1 MDKRTAREKLKDL
14 RDSLS
19 QVLGSKDSSS
29 SEEIKEQAQESLE
42 QARKASK
49 ALKKSFVDRVKEL
62 PVVQKVSELGTAGTV
77 AISTATVAQT
87 ELAIDQTEVFV
98 ANIANDIVEERFEIP
113 EVFNT
118 FVNFETLNT
127 WGQAKLQEKIVEAQQ
142 IIEEAE
148 VKVSLNDKK
157 PTSSQSPSDDS
168 TSDENEKKES
178 KEEKEETKEK
188 ESKEKEEIKE
198 KKSSTEKDKSE
209 KDQEEKENK
218 EEEDKKI
225 PLEEDKEEDKKE
237 VKEEKKG
244 FFESLFGGDEEVERV
259 PTPDDATVQSPY
271 I

>member
-1 MDKRTAREKLKDL
+1 MDKKVAKELLVKHKEALDIL
-14 RDSLS
+14 LESD
-19 QVLGSKDSSS
+19 GMGD
-29 SEEIKEQAQESLE
+29 IKVSAD
-42 QARKASK
+42 K
-49 ALKKSFVDRVKEL
+49 ALKVAEEGTKEFKKTL
-62 PVVQKVSELGTAGTV
+62 LEKFREFPVVEKFTSLGTAGTV
-77 AISTATVAQT
+77 AVSTAAVTQT
-87 ELAIDQTEVFV
+87 ELAVDMTQVFV
-98 ANIANDIVEERFEIP
+98 AEVVEDVVEERFEVP

-142 IIEEAE
+142 FVEETE

-168 TSDENEKKES
+168 ISDESETKES

-198 KKSSTEKDKSE
+198 KKSSTEKDKLE
-209 KDQEEKENK
+209 TDQEEKENK
-218 EEEDKKI
+218 EEENEKI
-225 PLEEDKEEDKKE
+225 PLEEDKKEDKEK
-237 VKEEKKG
+237 VKEENKG
-244 FFESLFGGDEEVERV
+244 FFESLFGGDDEIERV